1 MNKILSYYSILG
13 IPTNA
18 TIPEIS
24 KAYKQKAMLYHPD
37 KNNGLPV
44 ATEMFRYINEAKTIL
59 LDPVTRLHYDYLVG
73 IKERPTVK
81 KEAPIDYDY
90 EYYRPSSNY
99 TLKEMLAIGFAGMV
113 AGYAIGRMR
122 RR

>member
-13 IPTNA
+13 IETDADNPTII
-18 TIPEIS
+18 T
-24 KAYKQKAMLYHPD
+24 AYKRKAMLYHPD

-73 IKERPTVK
+73 VKERPTVK
-81 KEAPIDYDY
+81 KEAPNDGDY
-90 EYYRPSSNY
+90 EYYRPSNSY
-99 TLKEMLAIGFAGMV
+99 TLKGMLAIGFAGMV